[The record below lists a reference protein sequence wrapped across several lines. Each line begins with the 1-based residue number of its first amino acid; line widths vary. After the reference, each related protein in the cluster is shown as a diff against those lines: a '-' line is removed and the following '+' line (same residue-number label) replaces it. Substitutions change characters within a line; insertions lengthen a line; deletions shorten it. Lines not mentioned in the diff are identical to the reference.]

1 MEVKYT
7 ISQVSRFTGVTTDAI
22 RLYEKEGLICPK
34 RDDNNN
40 YRYYDVE
47 QIRRIMFI
55 AFYRKIDVSIPEIA
69 PLINSSSLSDIRCTF
84 DELIKSNAKK
94 IEQLRTK
101 IEKLSALNKSL
112 GELSTN
118 IGVYSLCVMPKCYKM
133 MEKVDAD
140 TESYKMGTAISSP
153 MFSFGNIG
161 YETFFDA
168 DCRPTQ
174 RYMSFVIWE
183 NLINIAPVDT
193 TIDNLPFVEPCEC
206 ISTTALGH
214 DNGIIEFDLNAM
226 ISYASSLGYGHSGY
240 YYAFY
245 VYAVP
250 DGNSSGDSSRREII
264 DYYKIYM
271 PVKKR

>member
-7 ISQVSRFTGVTTDAI
+7 ISQVSKFTGVTIDAI

-47 QIRRIMFI
+47 LIRRIIFI

-69 PLINSSSLSDIRCTF
+69 PLITSSSLSDIRSTF
-84 DELIKSNAKK
+84 DELINSNTKK

-101 IEKLSALNKSL
+101 IKKLKVLNKSL
-112 GELSTN
+112 EELSSN
-118 IGVYSLCVMPKCYKM
+118 IGIYSFCVMPKCYRM
-133 MEKVDAD
+133 MEKINAD
-140 TESYKMGTAISSP
+140 TESHKMGAAISSP

-161 YETFFDA
+161 YKTHFD
-168 DCRPTQ
+168 DEHNPTQ

-183 NLINIAPVDT
+183 NLINTAPVDDN
-193 TIDNLPFVEPCEC
+193 IENLPFVGLCEC

-214 DNGIIEFDLNAM
+214 GNGIIEFDLDGM
-226 ISYASSLGYGHSGY
+226 IKHASSLGYGHLGY

-245 VYAVP
+245 IYAAP
-250 DGNSSGDSSRREII
+250 GGNSYGNGIV

-271 PVKKR
+271 PVKKQ

>member
-7 ISQVSRFTGVTTDAI
+7 ISQVSKFTGVTIDAI

-47 QIRRIMFI
+47 LIRRIIFI

-69 PLINSSSLSDIRCTF
+69 PLITSSSLSDIRSTF
-84 DELIKSNAKK
+84 DELINSNTKK

-101 IEKLSALNKSL
+101 IKKLKVLNKSL
-112 GELSTN
+112 EELSSN
-118 IGVYSLCVMPKCYKM
+118 IGIYSLCVMPKCYRM
-133 MEKVDAD
+133 MKKINAD
-140 TESYKMGTAISSP
+140 TESHKMGAAISSP

-161 YETFFDA
+161 YKTHFD
-168 DCRPTQ
+168 DEHNPTQ

-183 NLINIAPVDT
+183 NLINTAP
-193 TIDNLPFVEPCEC
+193 IDDAIENLPFVGPCEC

-214 DNGIIEFDLNAM
+214 GNGIIEFDLDGM
-226 ISYASSLGYGHSGY
+226 IKHASSLGYGHLGY

-245 VYAVP
+245 IYAAP
-250 DGNSSGDSSRREII
+250 GGNSYGNGIV

-271 PVKKR
+271 PVKKQ